1 MPEQQQ
7 PVYKRWPK
15 AIWEQFCEE
24 FAIFF
29 SMAVSNLVLVDG
41 VQIDSL
47 DHVSHFG
54 VCSTAGNVQ
63 TKTVNIS
70 QYNLVTGARVT
81 VKFENDNTAANPI
94 LNVSN
99 TGARPII
106 YKGSSIPA
114 GALSAGSVREFVY
127 DGTNYLLIGDL
138 VLNS

>member
-24 FAIFF
+24 FTIFF

-63 TKTVNIS
+63 AKTVNIP

-81 VKFENDNTAANPI
+81 VKFENENTSTNPT
-94 LNVSN
+94 LNVSD
-99 TGARPII
+99 TGAKTII
-106 YKGSSIPA
+106 YKGSNI
-114 GALSAGSVREFVY
+114 SANAITANTVLELVY
-127 DGTNYLLIGDL
+127 DGTNYLVIGL
-138 VLNS
+138 

>member
-24 FAIFF
+24 FTIFF

-54 VCSTAGNVQ
+54 VCSTADNVQ
-63 TKTVNIS
+63 TKTVNIP

-81 VKFENDNTAANPI
+81 VKFENENTSTNPT
-94 LNVSN
+94 LNVSD

-106 YKGSSIPA
+106 YKGSSISA
-114 GALSAGSVREFVY
+114 NMLSAGIVLDFVF
-127 DGTNYLLIGDL
+127 DGTNYCVVGL
-138 VLNS
+138 

>member
-24 FAIFF
+24 FSIFF

-54 VCSTAGNVQ
+54 VCSTAGNIQ
-63 TKTVNIS
+63 TKTVNIP

-81 VKFENDNTAANPI
+81 VKFENENTATNPI
-94 LNVSN
+94 LNVSD

-106 YKGSSIPA
+106 YKGSSIA
-114 GALSAGSVREFVY
+114 TGALSAGIVLDFVF
-127 DGTNYLLIGDL
+127 DGTNYCVIGN
-138 VLNS
+138 LNT

>member
-24 FAIFF
+24 FSIFF

-54 VCSTAGNVQ
+54 TCSTAGNIQ
-63 TKTVNIS
+63 AKTVNIP
-70 QYNLVTGARVT
+70 QYNLVTGAKVI
-81 VKFENDNTAANPI
+81 VKFENENTSTNPT
-94 LNVSN
+94 LNVSD

-106 YKGSSIPA
+106 YKGSNI
-114 GALSAGSVREFVY
+114 SANAITANTVLELVY
-127 DGTNYLLIGDL
+127 DGTNYLVIGL
-138 VLNS
+138 

>member
-7 PVYKRWPK
+7 PIYKRWPK

-24 FAIFF
+24 FSIFF

-54 VCSTAGNVQ
+54 VCDTAANVQ
-63 TKTVNIS
+63 TKTIS
-70 QYNLVTGARVT
+70 IPQYNLITGAKVI
-81 VKFENDNTAANPI
+81 VKFENTNTVANPT

-106 YKGSSIPA
+106 YKGTSIPTE
-114 GALSAGSVREFVY
+114 ALSANSVREFVF

-138 VLNS
+138 VLT

>member
-7 PVYKRWPK
+7 PIYKRWPK

-24 FAIFF
+24 FSIFF

-106 YKGSSIPA
+106 YKGSSIPTD
-114 GALSAGSVREFVY
+114 ALSANSVREFVF

-138 VLNS
+138 ILNS

>member
-24 FAIFF
+24 FTIFF

-63 TKTVNIS
+63 TKTVNIP

-81 VKFENDNTAANPI
+81 VKFENENTSTNPT
-94 LNVSN
+94 LNVSD

-106 YKGSSIPA
+106 YKGTSIAA
-114 GALSAGSVREFVY
+114 GALSAGIVLDFVF
-127 DGTNYLLIGDL
+127 DGTNYCVIGNL
-138 VLNS
+138 ST